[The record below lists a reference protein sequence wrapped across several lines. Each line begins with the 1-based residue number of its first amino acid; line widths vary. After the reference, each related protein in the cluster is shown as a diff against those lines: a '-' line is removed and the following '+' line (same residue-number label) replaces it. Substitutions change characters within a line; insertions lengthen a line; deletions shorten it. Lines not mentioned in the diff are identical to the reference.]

1 MSTFALILVGLAGGL
16 GAVTRFQLD
25 ALIRA
30 RFPGRA
36 FPWSTATI
44 NVTGSFVLG
53 LILGLSAD
61 STWVLVAGTGFLGGY
76 TTFSTASVEAVQ
88 LVREGRWGPAAA
100 SAAGVL
106 VTGVAAAAA
115 GLWLGGSI

>member
-25 ALIRA
+25 ALISA

>member
-25 ALIRA
+25 ALISA

-44 NVTGSFVLG
+44 NVTGCFVLG

-88 LVREGRWGPAAA
+88 LVREGRWGPAVA

>member
-1 MSTFALILVGLAGGL
+1 MNPLALVLVGLAGGL

-44 NVTGSFVLG
+44 NVTGSFALG

-61 STWVLVAGTGFLGGY
+61 SQWALVAGTGFLGGY
-76 TTFSTASVEAVQ
+76 TTFSTASVEAIQ
-88 LVREGRWGPAAA
+88 LAREGRWGPATA

-106 VTGVAAAAA
+106 VAGVAAAAA

>member
-88 LVREGRWGPAAA
+88 LVREGRWGSAAA